1 MTTPTSGEP
10 LSPAQHDDEES
21 VPKKS
26 QGLFKRGALWRGI
39 YLPSLTSS
47 FCSRPL
53 ELAYQRYS
61 HRQRQ
66 KALMIVNCVDL
77 AVKLALLLTA
87 LLSDSEMKIKP
98 TEIAW
103 TTISMAAN
111 IGLCVLGGWRLFA
124 NHYLQWGAV
133 GTWLLLDA
141 QGFLGQGLG
150 FAPAAELVWY
160 VLFIEFVTY
169 AMLPLPLRW
178 SVCAALITA
187 VTHIV
192 LSTLPDQLSMERG
205 CVMKRVLATVA
216 LYAGVNAAG
225 FYTKFLTD
233 RGQRK
238 AFLETHRSLE
248 ARIKTQRETERQE
261 KLLLSVLPDFV
272 AREMIRDIAREEN
285 DKGAFTP
292 SQFHKIYIHRYENV
306 SILFA
311 DIKGFTALATQCSAQ
326 ELVRVL
332 NDLFARFDKL
342 ASECKCLRI
351 KLLGDCYYC
360 VSGLPEPR
368 SDHAQCCVEM
378 GLHMIRAI
386 RAVRLKTHV
395 DLNMRIGIHS
405 GSVLCGVLG
414 LRKWQFDVWSYD
426 VTLANHM
433 ESGGIP
439 GRVHISKATLACLD
453 GAYEVEPGHGD
464 TRDGYLKD
472 HGVETYLIKA
482 NGPKTRRLLTNTRA
496 RMWHDSD
503 SGPSKTLESPRINEP
518 SRERPP
524 KLSHKNS
531 SDSEDKISTMAQGS
545 MDEETNNEWTPE
557 IPFENLS
564 APPPLDEETTTTMVG
579 GLVVLEVEDDPESC
593 EVVVT
598 PAPGSSM
605 AQDVDELIDHS
616 IEVDSNNRMRS
627 DYVDRITL
635 RFRDQETEAMFSQR
649 REDMFKSNM
658 LSCCIIWFSIVC
670 CQLIILPSSLAL
682 FLGLGITSLAM
693 IGAFVLVMAEEF
705 PSLPKSLRE
714 FSSTLTLQRNQRTA
728 LAVTIICLMATSATV
743 SLVVSTEDLGNFDS
757 IESNST
763 SSSVSALFFSFL
775 FGAPQPPII
784 CKDCAPSSCNDSN
797 NSRPKRT
804 ASREDV
810 VEAKLCRSAE
820 FVVFTWVL
828 TLIALASTLKLHYL
842 VKTCL
847 AFVLVAIYII
857 TIMVGYPSV
866 FQFNNQIEI
875 NGWLPLWSQM
885 LMLLLLFLVAV
896 SYHARLV
903 EVTARLDF
911 LWAQA
916 AGRELDE
923 MAETRRSNAALL
935 TNILPGHVAA
945 HFLNEEARKTDELYS
960 QARDLVAVMFASIP
974 SFTHFY
980 SEDINK
986 GMECIRLLNEII
998 VDFDELLDEPRF
1010 SSVEKIKT
1018 VGSTYMAAAG
1028 LNPEEKEGPE
1038 SPVDVEYPRPHEA
1051 LCSLVE
1057 FAVAMQQRLDELN
1070 MHSFNN
1076 FKLRVGIACG
1086 PVVGGVIGA
1095 RKPVF
1100 DVWGNTVNEAS
1111 RMDSTGLE
1119 GKIQVPR
1126 DTAAELER
1134 CGFRVQQR
1142 GIVPVK
1148 GKGEMETYFVLGRE
1162 ETPKAGL
1169 ARTPTAPSS
1178 LAAVVYGLVQAK
1190 RRHTIKR
1197 PGGRAPSILVKESS
1211 PVHPSPVLS
1220 KSHLRPPD
1228 MIAPELTASAQS
1240 IASVP
1245 SGRLSTFS
1253 SLRLPNSQKNSGQ
1266 PRRIGPRGR
1275 RNTTQSHPS
1284 KPARLH
1290 SPGEEFTLAQ
1300 NGHSQP
1306 ELSTTNNEL

>member
-1 MTTPTSGEP
+1 MATPTSGEP
-10 LSPAQHDDEES
+10 LSPAQNDDEEIAQKRS
-21 VPKKS
+21 HGV
-26 QGLFKRGALWRGI
+26 FKRGALWRGI
-39 YLPSLTSS
+39 YLPSLTNS

-77 AVKLALLLTA
+77 AVKLALLLAA
-87 LLSDSEMKIKP
+87 LLSEREGRIPP
-98 TEIAW
+98 TAIAW

-111 IGLCVLGGWRLFA
+111 IGLCILGGWRLFA

-133 GTWLLLDA
+133 GTWLLLNA

-150 FAPAAELVWY
+150 FAPSAELVWY

-187 VTHIV
+187 VVHIII
-192 LSTLPDQLSMERG
+192 SILPEQTSMERG

-285 DKGAFTP
+285 DNGAFTP

-439 GRVHISKATLACLD
+439 GRVHISKATLACLN
-453 GAYEVEPGHGD
+453 GAYEVEPGNGD
-464 TRDGYLKD
+464 TRDAYLKD
-472 HGVETYLIKA
+472 HGVESFLIKA
-482 NGPKTRRLLTNTRA
+482 SGPKTRRLLSTTRA
-496 RMWHDSD
+496 RNWHDD
-503 SGPSKTLESPRINEP
+503 SGPSRAPGSPIICEP
-518 SRERPP
+518 SRERAP
-524 KLSHKNS
+524 KLTHKS
-531 SDSEDKISTMAQGS
+531 SSESDDKVSTTAQGS
-545 MDEETNNEWTPE
+545 MDEEANNEWTPE

-564 APPPLDEETTTTMVG
+564 TPQPLDEETTMVG

-635 RFRDQETEAMFSQR
+635 RFRDHDTEAMFCQR

-658 LSCCIIWFSIVC
+658 LSCCIVWISIVC
-670 CQLIILPSSLAL
+670 CQLIILPSSFAL
-682 FLGLGITSLAM
+682 FLGLGLTSLAM
-693 IGAFVLVMAEEF
+693 VGAFILVMAEEF
-705 PSLPKSLRE
+705 PSLPKSLRD
-714 FSSTLTLQRNQRTA
+714 FSSSLALQRNQRTA
-728 LAVTIICLMATSATV
+728 LATIIICLMATAATV
-743 SLVVSTEDLGNFDS
+743 SLVVSTEDLGYHDGT
-757 IESNST
+757 ESNTT
-763 SSSVSALFFSFL
+763 SSSVGAFFFSFL
-775 FGAPQPPII
+775 FGAPQPPPII
-784 CKDCAPSSCNDSN
+784 CKDCVPTCNDSN
-797 NSRPKRT
+797 ARPKRT
-804 ASREDV
+804 ATQQEEV
-810 VEAKLCRSAE
+810 VEAKLCHSAE

-847 AFVLVAIYII
+847 AFILVAIYII

-866 FQFNNQIEI
+866 FYFNHPLEP

-923 MAETRRSNAALL
+923 MADTRRSNAALL

-945 HFLNEEARKTDELYS
+945 HFLNEDARKTDELYS
-960 QARDLVAVMFASIP
+960 QARDSVAVMFASIP

-1028 LNPEEKEGPE
+1028 LNPEEKDNVE
-1038 SPVDVEYPRPHEA
+1038 SPVDPEYPRPPHEA
-1051 LCSLVE
+1051 LCALVD
-1057 FAVAMQQRLDELN
+1057 FAVAMQQRLDDLN

-1086 PVVGGVIGA
+1086 PCVGGVIGA

-1111 RMDSTGLE
+1111 RMDSTGVE
-1119 GKIQVPR
+1119 GKVQVPR

-1134 CGFRVQQR
+1134 CGFRVQHR

-1211 PVHPSPVLS
+1211 PVQPSPALS

-1228 MIAPELTASAQS
+1228 MIAPELTASSHS

-1245 SGRLSTFS
+1245 TGRLSTFS
-1253 SLRLPNSQKNSGQ
+1253 SLRLPNSQKSHGQ
-1266 PRRIGPRGR
+1266 PRRLGPRAR

-1290 SPGEEFTLAQ
+1290 SPGDDVSIAI

-1306 ELSTTNNEL
+1306 ELSSRNNEL